1 MKMRTRIFTNC
12 IALIILIS
20 VTNVFAGEKIE
31 KTFDVDDFS
40 RIYLKGPYEVHLRQ
54 SNKCGLTVIAKED
67 YFEKLDV
74 GSSGGELSIE
84 FDGKH
89 YHKTKSIEL
98 YINFQD
104 LDKLEI
110 EGAVDLQCENQINT
124 DNLKLEFEG
133 AGNVELNIK
142 ANKMIAEISGVG
154 NFEIEGETDYHKV
167 EFSGIGSYEAQ
178 DLRSK
183 YTIVESN
190 GIGSVKVFASTK
202 FKGEANGI
210 GSIDYY
216 GDPDDVSIDATGLGS
231 VNRH

>member
-1 MKMRTRIFTNC
+1 MKTHIFSKLL
-12 IALIILIS
+12 ALFILVS
-20 VTNVFAGEKIE
+20 TTTVFAADKIE
-31 KTFDVDDFS
+31 KSFNIDDFS

-54 SNKCGLTVIAKED
+54 TDKCALTVIARED
-67 YFEKLDV
+67 YFNRLEV

-84 FDGKH
+84 FEGKNF
-89 YHKTKSIEL
+89 KNTKSIEL

-104 LDKLEI
+104 LEKLEI
-110 EGAVDLQCENQINT
+110 VGAVDLQCENQIKTSNF
-124 DNLKLEFEG
+124 KLEFEG
-133 AGNVELNIK
+133 AGNVELNIDSDK
-142 ANKMIAEISGVG
+142 IIAVISGVG

-178 DLRSK
+178 YLHSK

-190 GIGSVKVFASTK
+190 GIGSVKVYASNK

-216 GDPDDVSIDATGLGS
+216 GDPDDVNINATGLGS